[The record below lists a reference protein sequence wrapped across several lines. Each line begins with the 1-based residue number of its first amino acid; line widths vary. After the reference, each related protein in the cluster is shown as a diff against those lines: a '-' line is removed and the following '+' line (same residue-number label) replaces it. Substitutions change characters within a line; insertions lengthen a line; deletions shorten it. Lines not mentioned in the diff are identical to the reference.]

1 MSQCGRNPSDW
12 RKIMKEI
19 PESPV
24 VAVLGGA
31 GEMGR
36 KAVSIVSG
44 FEGISELIVADFDL
58 AAAEKIVA
66 KNTVE
71 AKMSLT
77 AAQVDVTDAE
87 QLAELLDGV
96 AVVLN
101 MTGPFYRLGVSV
113 LQAALSAGCH
123 YLDICDDWE
132 PTIDMLAF
140 HEEAVESDVV
150 AVIGIGASP
159 GISNILARVVCDR
172 LDRVDDLYT
181 VWPVDAG
188 DERGDAIQVAV
199 EENQGASAAIVHWM
213 QQISGEIEVVKEGQR
228 VVQRPM
234 LPVTLNYPNVGE
246 GTGYT
251 VGHPEPITLVET
263 MGIRGSSASL
273 MLLRKSTAA
282 FIDGLRKRIDAGQLS
297 LEAGAKEIGKP
308 SLLGRLKAA
317 FRSFWFP
324 GPGDLPLFFA
334 WARGERNG
342 ESCVVGATF
351 TSAPADGMAGITSW
365 PLAVGLR
372 QLLDGRITTVGVH
385 PPETVI
391 EPEHFFNML
400 ADACDPPVNG
410 MEELVIQDH
419 S

>member
-1 MSQCGRNPSDW
+1 
-12 RKIMKEI
+12 MKEI
-19 PESPV
+19 PQNPSV
-24 VAVLGGA
+24 IVLGGA

-36 KAVSIVSG
+36 KAVSIISD
-44 FEGISELIVADFDL
+44 FENIGELVVADFDL
-58 AAAEKIVA
+58 ASAEKIVA
-66 KNTVE
+66 KNASE
-71 AKMSLT
+71 AKIPLKAVS
-77 AAQVDVTDAE
+77 VDVTDSE
-87 QLAELLDGV
+87 QLISLLEGKDI
-96 AVVLN
+96 VLN
-101 MTGPFYRLGVSV
+101 MTGPFYRLGVPV
-113 LQAALSAGCH
+113 LEAAIAAGCH

-132 PTIDMLAF
+132 PTIDMLAL
-140 HEEAVESDVV
+140 HEKAVESDVV

-188 DERGDAIQVAV
+188 DERGDAIQVV
-199 EENQGASAAIVHWM
+199 IEENQGASAAIVHWM
-213 QQISGEIEVVKEGQR
+213 QQISGEIEVVKEGHR
-228 VVQRPM
+228 VTQRPM
-234 LPVTLNYPNVGE
+234 LPVTLNYPNAGE

-251 VGHPEPITLVET
+251 VGHPEPITLVKT
-263 MGIRGSSASL
+263 MGIQGSSASL
-273 MLLRKSTAA
+273 MLLRKHTAA

-334 WARGERNG
+334 WARGEHNG
-342 ESCVVGATF
+342 ESRVVGATF

-365 PLAVGLR
+365 PLAIALS

-400 ADACDPPVNG
+400 AQACEPPVDG
-410 MEELVIQDH
+410 MEELVIQDVN
-419 S
+419 SI

>member
-1 MSQCGRNPSDW
+1 
-12 RKIMKEI
+12 MKEI
-19 PESPV
+19 PENPV
-24 VAVLGGA
+24 IAILGGA

-66 KNTVE
+66 KNTAE

-77 AAQVDVTDAE
+77 AAQVDVTDAK

-101 MTGPFYRLGVSV
+101 MTDPFYRLGVSV

-132 PTIDMLAF
+132 PTIDLLAF

-159 GISNILARVVCDR
+159 GISNILARVVCDH

-188 DERGDAIQVAV
+188 DERGDAIQEVV

-213 QQISGEIEVVKEGQR
+213 QQISGEIEVVKEGQL
-228 VVQRPM
+228 VAERPM

-263 MGIRGSSASL
+263 IGIRRSSASL

-308 SLLGRLKAA
+308 SRLGRLKAA

-372 QLLDGRITTVGVH
+372 QLLDGRISTVGVH

-400 ADACDPPVNG
+400 ASACDPPVNG
-410 MEELVIQDH
+410 MEELVIQDI
-419 S
+419 SNI

>member
-1 MSQCGRNPSDW
+1 
-12 RKIMKEI
+12 MKEI
-19 PESPV
+19 PQNPSV
-24 VAVLGGA
+24 IVLGGA

-36 KAVSIVSG
+36 KAVSIISD
-44 FEGISELIVADFDL
+44 FENIGELVVADFDL
-58 AAAEKIVA
+58 ASAEKIVA
-66 KNTVE
+66 KNASE
-71 AKMSLT
+71 AKIPLKAVS
-77 AAQVDVTDAE
+77 VDVTDSE
-87 QLAELLDGV
+87 QLISLLEGNDI
-96 AVVLN
+96 VLN
-101 MTGPFYRLGVSV
+101 MTGPFYRLGVPV
-113 LQAALSAGCH
+113 LEAAIAAGCH

-132 PTIDMLAF
+132 PTIDMLAL
-140 HEEAVESDVV
+140 HEKAVESDVI

-188 DERGDAIQVAV
+188 DERGDAIQVVV

-213 QQISGEIEVVKEGQR
+213 QQISGEIEVVKEGQL
-228 VVQRPM
+228 VAQRPM

-273 MLLRKSTAA
+273 MLLRKHTAA
-282 FIDGLRKRIDAGQLS
+282 FIDGLRKQIDAGQLS

-334 WARGERNG
+334 WARGEHNG
-342 ESCVVGATF
+342 ESRVVGATF

-372 QLLDGRITTVGVH
+372 QLLDGHISTVGVH

-400 ADACDPPVNG
+400 ASACDPPVNG
-410 MEELVIQDH
+410 IEELVVQDI
-419 S
+419 SNI

>member
-1 MSQCGRNPSDW
+1 
-12 RKIMKEI
+12 MKEI
-19 PESPV
+19 PQNPSV
-24 VAVLGGA
+24 IVLGGA

-36 KAVSIVSG
+36 KAVSIISD
-44 FEGISELIVADFDL
+44 FENIGELVVADFDL
-58 AAAEKIVA
+58 ASAEKIVA
-66 KNTVE
+66 KNASE
-71 AKMSLT
+71 AKIPLKAVS
-77 AAQVDVTDAE
+77 VDVTDSE
-87 QLAELLDGV
+87 QLISLLEGKDI
-96 AVVLN
+96 VLN
-101 MTGPFYRLGVSV
+101 MTGPFYRLGVPV
-113 LQAALSAGCH
+113 LEAAIAAGCH

-132 PTIDMLAF
+132 PTIDMLAL
-140 HEEAVESDVV
+140 HEKAVESDVI

-188 DERGDAIQVAV
+188 DERGDAIQVV
-199 EENQGASAAIVHWM
+199 IEENQGASAAIVHWM
-213 QQISGEIEVVKEGQR
+213 QQISGEIEVVKEGHR
-228 VVQRPM
+228 VTQRPM
-234 LPVTLNYPNVGE
+234 LPVTLNYPNAGE

-251 VGHPEPITLVET
+251 VGHPEPITLVKT
-263 MGIRGSSASL
+263 MGIQGSSASL
-273 MLLRKSTAA
+273 MLLRKHTAA
-282 FIDGLRKRIDAGQLS
+282 FIDGLRKQIDAGQLS

-334 WARGERNG
+334 WARGEHNG
-342 ESCVVGATF
+342 ESRVVGATF

-365 PLAVGLR
+365 PLAIALS

-391 EPEHFFNML
+391 EPEHFFTMF

-410 MEELVIQDH
+410 MEELVVQDMI
-419 S
+419 SS

>member
-1 MSQCGRNPSDW
+1 
-12 RKIMKEI
+12 MKEI
-19 PESPV
+19 PQNPSV
-24 VAVLGGA
+24 IVLGGA

-36 KAVSIVSG
+36 KAVSIISD
-44 FEGISELIVADFDL
+44 FENIGELVVADFDL
-58 AAAEKIVA
+58 ASAEKIVA
-66 KNTVE
+66 KNASE
-71 AKMSLT
+71 AKIPLKAVS
-77 AAQVDVTDAE
+77 VDVTDSE
-87 QLAELLDGV
+87 QLISLLEGNDI
-96 AVVLN
+96 VLN
-101 MTGPFYRLGVSV
+101 MTGPFYRLGVPV
-113 LQAALSAGCH
+113 LEAAIAAGCH

-132 PTIDMLAF
+132 PTIDMLAL
-140 HEEAVESDVV
+140 HEKAVESDVI

-188 DERGDAIQVAV
+188 DERGDAIQVV
-199 EENQGASAAIVHWM
+199 IEENQGASAAIVHWM
-213 QQISGEIEVVKEGQR
+213 QQISGEIEVVKEGHR
-228 VVQRPM
+228 VTQRPM
-234 LPVTLNYPNVGE
+234 LPVTLNYPNAGE

-251 VGHPEPITLVET
+251 VGHPEPITLVKT
-263 MGIRGSSASL
+263 MGIQGSSASL
-273 MLLRKSTAA
+273 MLLRKHTAA
-282 FIDGLRKRIDAGQLS
+282 FIDGLRKRIDTGQLS

-334 WARGERNG
+334 WARGEHNG
-342 ESCVVGATF
+342 ESRVVGATF

-365 PLAVGLR
+365 PLAIALS

-400 ADACDPPVNG
+400 AQACEPPVDG
-410 MEELVIQDH
+410 MEELVIQDVN
-419 S
+419 SI

>member
-1 MSQCGRNPSDW
+1 
-12 RKIMKEI
+12 MKEI
-19 PESPV
+19 PENPV

-36 KAVSIVSG
+36 KAVSIVSQ

-66 KNTVE
+66 RNTAE
-71 AKMSLT
+71 AKIPLT
-77 AAQVDVTDAE
+77 AAQVDVTDAK

-96 AVVLN
+96 DVVLN

-132 PTIDMLAF
+132 PTVNMLAL

-159 GISNILARVVCDR
+159 GISNILARVVCDH
-172 LDRVDDLYT
+172 LDHVDDLYT

-188 DERGDAIQVAV
+188 DERGDAIQIVV

-213 QQISGEIEVVKEGQR
+213 QQISGEIEVVKEGQL
-228 VVQRPM
+228 VAQRPM
-234 LPVTLNYPNVGE
+234 LPVTLNYPNEGE

-317 FRSFWFP
+317 FRSLWFP

-365 PLAVGLR
+365 PLAIALR
-372 QLLDGRITTVGVH
+372 QLVDGRIATIGVH

-400 ADACDPPVNG
+400 ADACDPPVGG
-410 MEELVIQDH
+410 MNELVIQDIQ
-419 S
+419 

>member
-1 MSQCGRNPSDW
+1 
-12 RKIMKEI
+12 MKEI
-19 PESPV
+19 PQNPSV
-24 VAVLGGA
+24 IVLGGA

-36 KAVSIVSG
+36 KAVSIISD
-44 FEGISELIVADFDL
+44 FENIGELVVADFDL
-58 AAAEKIVA
+58 ASAEKIVA
-66 KNTVE
+66 KNASE
-71 AKMSLT
+71 AKIPLKAVS
-77 AAQVDVTDAE
+77 VDVTDSE
-87 QLAELLDGV
+87 QLISLLEGNDI
-96 AVVLN
+96 VLN
-101 MTGPFYRLGVSV
+101 MTGPFYRLGVPV
-113 LQAALSAGCH
+113 LEAAIAAGCH

-132 PTIDMLAF
+132 PTIDMLAL
-140 HEEAVESDVV
+140 HEKAVESDVI

-188 DERGDAIQVAV
+188 DERGDAIQVV
-199 EENQGASAAIVHWM
+199 IEENQGASAAIVHWM
-213 QQISGEIEVVKEGQR
+213 QQISGEIEVVKEGHR
-228 VVQRPM
+228 VTQRPM
-234 LPVTLNYPNVGE
+234 LPVTLNYPNAGE

-251 VGHPEPITLVET
+251 VGHPEPITLVKT
-263 MGIRGSSASL
+263 MGIQGSSASL
-273 MLLRKSTAA
+273 MLLRKHTAA
-282 FIDGLRKRIDAGQLS
+282 FIDGLRKQIDAGQLS

-334 WARGERNG
+334 WARGEHNG
-342 ESCVVGATF
+342 ESRVVGATF

-365 PLAVGLR
+365 PLAIALS
-372 QLLDGRITTVGVH
+372 QLLDGRITTVGVP

-400 ADACDPPVNG
+400 AQACEPPVDG
-410 MEELVIQDH
+410 MEELVIQDVN
-419 S
+419 SI

>member
-1 MSQCGRNPSDW
+1 
-12 RKIMKEI
+12 MKEI
-19 PESPV
+19 PKNPSIII
-24 VAVLGGA
+24 LGGA

-36 KAVSIVSG
+36 KAVSIISN
-44 FEGISELIVADFDL
+44 FENIGELIVADFDL
-58 AAAEKIVA
+58 ASAEKIVA
-66 KNTVE
+66 KNASE
-71 AKMSLT
+71 AKIPLKAVS
-77 AAQVDVTDAE
+77 VDVTDSE
-87 QLAELLDGV
+87 QLISLLEGKDI
-96 AVVLN
+96 VLN
-101 MTGPFYRLGVSV
+101 MTGPFYRLGVPV
-113 LQAALSAGCH
+113 LEAAIAAGCH

-132 PTIDMLAF
+132 PTIDMLAL
-140 HEEAVESDVV
+140 HEKAVESDVV

-188 DERGDAIQVAV
+188 DERGDAIQVVV

-213 QQISGEIEVVKEGQR
+213 QQISGEIEVVKEGER
-228 VVQRPM
+228 VAQRPM

-273 MLLRKSTAA
+273 MLLRKHTAA
-282 FIDGLRKRIDAGQLS
+282 FIDGLRKRIDADQLS

-308 SLLGRLKAA
+308 SRLGRLKAA

-334 WARGERNG
+334 WARGEHNG
-342 ESCVVGATF
+342 ESRVVGATF

-372 QLLDGRITTVGVH
+372 QLLDGRISTVGVH

-400 ADACDPPVNG
+400 ASACDPPVNG
-410 MEELVIQDH
+410 IEELVVQDI
-419 S
+419 SNI

>member
-1 MSQCGRNPSDW
+1 
-12 RKIMKEI
+12 MKEI
-19 PESPV
+19 PENPV

-36 KAVSIVSG
+36 KAVSIVSQ

-66 KNTVE
+66 KNTAE

-77 AAQVDVTDAE
+77 AAQVDVTDAK

-132 PTIDMLAF
+132 PTVNMLAL

-188 DERGDAIQVAV
+188 DERGDAIQVVV

-228 VVQRPM
+228 VAQRPM

-308 SLLGRLKAA
+308 SRLGRLKAA

-334 WARGERNG
+334 WARGEHNG
-342 ESCVVGATF
+342 ESRVVGATL
-351 TSAPADGMAGITSW
+351 TSAPADGMAGVTSW
-365 PLAVGLR
+365 PLAIALY
-372 QLLDGRITTVGVH
+372 QLLDRRITTVGVH

-391 EPEHFFNML
+391 EPEHFFNMF
-400 ADACDPPVNG
+400 ASACDPPVDG
-410 MEELVIQDH
+410 MEELVVQDI
-419 S
+419 SNI

>member
-1 MSQCGRNPSDW
+1 
-12 RKIMKEI
+12 MKEI
-19 PESPV
+19 PQNPSV
-24 VAVLGGA
+24 IVLGGA

-36 KAVSIVSG
+36 KAVSIISD
-44 FEGISELIVADFDL
+44 FENIGELVVADFDL
-58 AAAEKIVA
+58 ASAEKIVA
-66 KNTVE
+66 KNASE
-71 AKMSLT
+71 AKIPLKAVS
-77 AAQVDVTDAE
+77 VDVTDSE
-87 QLAELLDGV
+87 QLISLLEGNDI
-96 AVVLN
+96 VLN
-101 MTGPFYRLGVSV
+101 MTGPFYRLGVPV
-113 LQAALSAGCH
+113 LEAAIAAGCH

-132 PTIDMLAF
+132 PTIDMLAL
-140 HEEAVESDVV
+140 HEKAVESDVI

-188 DERGDAIQVAV
+188 DERGDAIQVV
-199 EENQGASAAIVHWM
+199 IEENQGASAAIVHWM
-213 QQISGEIEVVKEGQR
+213 QQISGEIEVVKEGHR
-228 VVQRPM
+228 VAQRPM
-234 LPVTLNYPNVGE
+234 LPVTLNYPNAGE

-251 VGHPEPITLVET
+251 VGHPEPITLVKT
-263 MGIRGSSASL
+263 MGIQGSSASL
-273 MLLRKSTAA
+273 MLLRKHTAA
-282 FIDGLRKRIDAGQLS
+282 FIDGLRKQIDAGQLS

-334 WARGERNG
+334 WARGKHNG
-342 ESCVVGATF
+342 ESRVVGATF

-365 PLAVGLR
+365 PLAIALS

-400 ADACDPPVNG
+400 AQACEPPVDG
-410 MEELVIQDH
+410 MEELVIQDVN
-419 S
+419 SI